1 MKDTVYERYRRAK
14 YRSRDSEIGISLL
27 PILFA
32 CEINIKGVSIIRL
45 DFGQIS
51 ETVYIDIILN
61 TIIER

>member
-1 MKDTVYERYRRAK
+1 MIHSKLNIIQLR
-14 YRSRDSEIGISLL
+14 I
-27 PILFA
+27 IL
-32 CEINIKGVSIIRL
+32 IYGKGVGMIRV